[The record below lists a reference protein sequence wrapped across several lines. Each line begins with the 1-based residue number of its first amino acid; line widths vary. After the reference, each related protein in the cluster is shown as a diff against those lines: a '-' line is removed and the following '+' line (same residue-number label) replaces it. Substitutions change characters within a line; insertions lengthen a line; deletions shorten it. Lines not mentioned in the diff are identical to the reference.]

1 MWAKGER
8 LPLRPHHGLCT
19 AYFVGEGYSGGFKQH
34 MGDVLSILSP
44 DDPVQ
49 LIVGVD
55 EICSAC
61 PHNKNGV
68 CESPTVAGHDNAVLA
83 ACGLHDG
90 QKMTFGEFTG
100 LVQQKIIGSGQ
111 RKAICGDCQWGAI
124 CDATPSRWAK
134 D

>member
-34 MGDVLSILSP
+34 MGEVLSVLSP

-49 LIVGVD
+49 LTVGVD

-68 CESPTVAGHDNAVLA
+68 CESPTVAGHDNAVLEAGSAKPFA
-83 ACGLHDG
+83 ATASGVRSAMPPPAAG
-90 QKMTFGEFTG
+90 QKIDFM
-100 LVQQKIIGSGQ
+100 V
-111 RKAICGDCQWGAI
+111 
-124 CDATPSRWAK
+124 
-134 D
+134 